1 MQLSVRHALATAAI
15 CALSALLW
23 HGWPKSWSGS
33 TSESSVKLLGG
44 GEPPSQARRPTTQG
58 DRGPSASSS
67 VAAALKP
74 APSAPSTGQASP
86 RKMANARLR
95 QMARSQSPLADAARL
110 WQSGGPQ
117 GWRDASSIWSMCF
130 DGAMAAYQ
138 AKRDL
143 VRGDA
148 NDYARSEAY
157 GSMLAKC
164 GHNSQMS
171 MLWMPHEQD
180 KQGQDHLRVDTE
192 FAESRTAETIEK
204 SLLAIFQKGGVPYD
218 SSAARHL
225 FDISRSSIASTLP
238 REERRRIADTA
249 LMHARVLAFGSPSSK
264 DDLLMQVSCLKLDIC
279 QMSQFEAVRQK
290 DPKGYDRI
298 VRYMSWAYGAVEGA
312 APAASRPRP

>member
-1 MQLSVRHALATAAI
+1 MQLSFRHALATAAI

-23 HGWPKSWSGS
+23 HGWPKFWGGS
-33 TSESSVKLLGG
+33 TSESSVKLVGG

-74 APSAPSTGQASP
+74 AASAPSTVQASP

-95 QMARSQSPLADAARL
+95 QLARSQSPLADAARL

-130 DGAMAAYQ
+130 EGTMSAYQ

-164 GHNSQMS
+164 GHNSQMT
-171 MLWMPHEQD
+171 MIREPHAED
-180 KQGQDHLRVDTE
+180 KQGLDHQRLDAE
-192 FAESRTAETIEK
+192 FAHGHAPEALEK
-204 SLLAIFQKGGVPYD
+204 SLLAIFQKGGMPYE
-218 SSAARHL
+218 SSAATRV
-225 FDISRSSIASTLP
+225 FDASRSSIASTLP